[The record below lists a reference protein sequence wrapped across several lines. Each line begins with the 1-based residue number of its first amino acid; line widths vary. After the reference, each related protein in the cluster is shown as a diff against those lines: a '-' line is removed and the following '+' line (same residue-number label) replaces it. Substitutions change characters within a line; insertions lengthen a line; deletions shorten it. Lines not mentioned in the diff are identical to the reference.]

1 MRPPFRSPFTI
12 VDMRICVWN
21 VNSARTRLDRMV
33 EMLRRNDIDVLAVQE
48 TKCRDDQFPTAAF
61 EKLGYQVAHHGLNQ
75 WNGVAIISRVGLD
88 NIQAGFPGQPGFN
101 KDPDATPAL
110 EARHIAATCGGVC
123 VHSLYI
129 PNGRDITDP
138 HFEYKLEFLER
149 LRQHI
154 IATLNDDPEATFMM
168 GGDFNIAP
176 TDSDVWSMAAFA
188 GKTHVTPPE
197 RAAFYALEQ
206 AGMKEVT
213 RQFTPNQWTYWDY
226 KAARFFK
233 DEGMRIDF
241 QLTSPALAATAS
253 AGFIDI
259 KERQG
264 KGASDHAPVI
274 VDYEV

>member
-1 MRPPFRSPFTI
+1 
-12 VDMRICVWN
+12 
-21 VNSARTRLDRMV
+21 MV

-48 TKCRDDQFPTAAF
+48 TKCKDDQFPTATF
-61 EKLGYQVAHHGLNQ
+61 EELGYQVAHHGLNQ
-75 WNGVAIISRVGLD
+75 WNGVAIISRVGLED
-88 NIQAGFPGQPGFN
+88 IQAEFPGQPGFN
-101 KDPDATPAL
+101 KDPDTTPAL
-110 EARHIAATCGGVC
+110 EARHIAATCGGVR

-154 IATLNDDPEATFMM
+154 IATLDDDPEATFMM

-176 TDSDVWSMAAFA
+176 TDGDVWSMAAFA

-226 KAARFFK
+226 KAGRFFK

-241 QLTSPALAATAS
+241 QLASPALAAKAS

-259 KERQG
+259 EERQG

>member
-1 MRPPFRSPFTI
+1 
-12 VDMRICVWN
+12 MRICVWN

-48 TKCRDDQFPTAAF
+48 TKCKDDQFPTAAF
-61 EKLGYQVAHHGLNQ
+61 EELGYQVAHHGLNQ

-88 NIQAGFPGQPGFN
+88 DIQAGFPGQPGFN

-110 EARHIAATCGGVC
+110 EARPIAATCGGVR

-138 HFEYKLEFLER
+138 HFEYKLEFLEQ

-154 IATLNDDPEATFMM
+154 IATLDDDPEATFMM

-176 TDSDVWSMAAFA
+176 TDGDVWSMAAFA

-226 KAARFFK
+226 KAGRFFK

-241 QLTSPALAATAS
+241 QLASPTLAAKAS

-259 KERQG
+259 EERQG

>member
-1 MRPPFRSPFTI
+1 
-12 VDMRICVWN
+12 MRICVWN
-21 VNSARTRLDRMV
+21 VNSARTRLERMV
-33 EMLRRNDIDVLAVQE
+33 EALRRNDIDVLAVQE
-48 TKCRDDQFPTAAF
+48 TKCKDDQFPTAAF
-61 EKLGYQVAHHGLNQ
+61 EEIGYQVAHHGFNQ
-75 WNGVAIISRVGLD
+75 WNGVAIISRVGLAD
-88 NIQAGFPGQPGFN
+88 VQAGFPGQPGFS
-101 KDPDATPAL
+101 KDDEAAPTV
-110 EARHIAATCGGVC
+110 EARHIAATCGGVR

-138 HFEYKLEFLER
+138 HFEYKLEFLEQ

-154 IATLNDDPEATFMM
+154 YATLDDDPDATFMM

-176 TDSDVWSMAAFA
+176 TDGDVWSMAAFE

-206 AGMKEVT
+206 AGMQEVT

-226 KAARFFK
+226 KGGRFFK

-241 QLTSPALAATAS
+241 QLASPALAATATG
-253 AGFIDI
+253 GFIDI
-259 KERQG
+259 EERQG

-274 VDYEV
+274 VDYDI

>member
-1 MRPPFRSPFTI
+1 
-12 VDMRICVWN
+12 MRICVWN

-61 EKLGYQVAHHGLNQ
+61 EELGYQVAHHGLNQ
-75 WNGVAIISRVGLD
+75 WNGVAIISRVGLED
-88 NIQAGFPGQPGFN
+88 IQAGFPGQPGFN
-101 KDPDATPAL
+101 KDPDATPTL
-110 EARHIAATCGGVC
+110 EARHIAATCGGVRI
-123 VHSLYI
+123 HSLYI
-129 PNGRDITDP
+129 PNGRDITDL

-154 IATLNDDPEATFMM
+154 IATLDDDPEATFMM

-176 TDSDVWSMAAFA
+176 TDGDVWSMAAFA

-226 KAARFFK
+226 KAGRFFK

-241 QLTSPALAATAS
+241 QLASPALAAKAS

-259 KERQG
+259 EERQG

>member
-1 MRPPFRSPFTI
+1 MR
-12 VDMRICVWN
+12 
-21 VNSARTRLDRMV
+21 
-33 EMLRRNDIDVLAVQE
+33 
-48 TKCRDDQFPTAAF
+48 
-61 EKLGYQVAHHGLNQ
+61 
-75 WNGVAIISRVGLD
+75 
-88 NIQAGFPGQPGFN
+88 
-101 KDPDATPAL
+101 
-110 EARHIAATCGGVC
+110 

-154 IATLNDDPEATFMM
+154 IATLDDDPEATFMM

-176 TDSDVWSMAAFA
+176 TDGDVWSMAAFA
-188 GKTHVTPPE
+188 GKTQVTPPE

-226 KAARFFK
+226 KAGRFFK

-241 QLTSPALAATAS
+241 QLASPDLAAKAS

-259 KERQG
+259 EERQG

>member
-1 MRPPFRSPFTI
+1 
-12 VDMRICVWN
+12 
-21 VNSARTRLDRMV
+21 MV

-48 TKCRDDQFPTAAF
+48 TKCKDDQFPTAAF
-61 EKLGYQVAHHGLNQ
+61 EELGYQVAHHGLNQ
-75 WNGVAIISRVGLD
+75 WNGVAIISRVGLED
-88 NIQAGFPGQPGFN
+88 IQAEFPGQPGFN
-101 KDPDATPAL
+101 KAPDATPAL
-110 EARHIAATCGGVC
+110 EARHIAATCGGVR

-154 IATLNDDPEATFMM
+154 IATLDDDPEATFMM

-176 TDSDVWSMAAFA
+176 TDGDVWSMAAFA

-226 KAARFFK
+226 KAGRFFK

-241 QLTSPALAATAS
+241 QLASPALAAKAS

-259 KERQG
+259 EERQG